1 LVAATVQALAV
12 SAFNAPSTT
21 FVNRVS
27 EVRSVTTLNLIPI
40 SSGELT
46 SEWGRVRR
54 SNCNCNCPNCLD
66 ASSKGKSCACCFDT
80 SLRMSTEVEEATEE
94 VPAEVA
100 AMDGIAS
107 SEEAHNTDRPARDS
121 GIKKHKK
128 GPKGTP
134 LGELEVGAFVDG
146 KVKTITSYGAFVDIG
161 AASDALLHV
170 SQLSTDFVSNVEDV
184 VKAGDDVKVRITSV
198 DTDKNQ
204 IALTMLTEEQE
215 ESAKSQRGGG
225 NGGKRKERP
234 QRSQG
239 DRRTQIATMTALNE
253 AGIDSEKF
261 IEGEVVSALDFGAF
275 VRFDASQLAE
285 SVTGELD
292 GLVHISSLTTGR
304 VDQVA
309 SVVSVGD
316 KVQIRVKSVDAE
328 GGKVSLSM
336 ITEEQ
341 EQESRPKRNAGGG
354 GGGRGKSMFS
364 ESDMGAKDWKESLDK
379 FQSENTASFSNA
391 PVVRK

>member
-1 LVAATVQALAV
+1 MQFSTGVVTFLTAATFQALAV

-21 FVNRVS
+21 FVSTRVS
-27 EVRSVTTLNLIPI
+27 D
-40 SSGELT
+40 SS
-46 SEWGRVRR
+46 SA
-54 SNCNCNCPNCLD
+54 CNC
-66 ASSKGKSCACCFDT
+66 CFNT
-80 SLRMSTEVEEATEE
+80 ALSMSTEVEATEE

-107 SEEAHNTDRPARDS
+107 EEEAHNTDRPARDS

-128 GPKGTP
+128 GSKGTP
-134 LGELEVGAFVDG
+134 LSDLEVGATVDG

-170 SQLSTDFVSNVEDV
+170 SRLSTDFVSNVEDV
-184 VKAGDDVKVRITSV
+184 VKAGQEVQVRIASV
-198 DTDKNQ
+198 DTEKNQ
-204 IALTMLTEEQE
+204 IALTMLTKEEE
-215 ESAKSQRGGG
+215 EAAKSQRGGG

-253 AGIDSEKF
+253 AGFDTDKF

-285 SVTGELD
+285 GATGELD
-292 GLVHISSLTTGR
+292 GLVHISSLTNGR
-304 VDQVA
+304 VDSVA
-309 SVVSVGD
+309 SVVSIGG

-336 ITEEQ
+336 ITDEQ
-341 EQESRPKRNAGGG
+341 EQESRPKRTGGDG
-354 GGGRGKSMFS
+354 GRRGKSMFS
-364 ESDMGAKDWKESLDK
+364 ESDMGAKDWKESLEK
-379 FQSENTASFSNA
+379 FQSDNSANFSNG
-391 PVVRK
+391 PLVRERK